1 MQSVASGL
9 KAKDISLRGNKSFPL
24 IKLLFSYN
32 KCLFLIYLDTFFV
45 YKRNQ

>member
-9 KAKDISLRGNKSFPL
+9 KAKDISLRDNKSFIL

-32 KCLFLIYLDTFFV
+32 KTFVF
-45 YKRNQ
+45 